1 MSDLNVE
8 GIEKALDDGM
18 VVRASAGGCHV
29 RVVEISDPN
38 KQGSDAVKVH
48 GEMTRLDYALER
60 VSDAYQHNVQM
71 VECPVPIGVCGSNN
85 PVDNWVFHGHKLYA
99 KRTNGKV
106 TLEAR
111 SWDNILVVTVQ
122 GRDFHAAYSALFGKI
137 DQAAFEKAERFD

>member
-60 VSDAYQHNVQM
+60 VSDAYQHNVQRI
-71 VECPVPIGVCGSNN
+71 ECPVPIGVCGSKD
-85 PVDNWVFHGHKLYA
+85 PVDNWVFHGHKLQA
-99 KRTNGKV
+99 QRTNGKV

-111 SWDNILVVTVQ
+111 SWDNIPIVTVQ
-122 GRDFHAAYSALFGKI
+122 GRDFYAAYSALAGKI
-137 DQAAFEKAERFD
+137 DQAAFEKAEKF